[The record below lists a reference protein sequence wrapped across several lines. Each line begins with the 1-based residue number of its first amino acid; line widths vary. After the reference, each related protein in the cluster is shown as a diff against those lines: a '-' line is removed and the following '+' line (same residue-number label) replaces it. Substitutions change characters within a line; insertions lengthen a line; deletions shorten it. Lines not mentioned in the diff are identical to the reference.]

1 LSLEI
6 RTNDRLERAGGGATF
21 RPRSSCARPPAWPL
35 LLGAALAVTLLPA
48 AVSSTQAQESARIGQ
63 AAPDS
68 AFTVDYLW
76 VLRNSL
82 VHAEDIPP
90 IVERARRMGVR
101 GLLVQVVGRGDAW
114 YRSDLL
120 PAPEPLQGTDRDPL
134 GELLP
139 LAHAAGLEVHAWINC
154 CLVWS
159 GPHRPRDP
167 RHVLNAH
174 PEWIARMADGRSM
187 TRLTPR
193 QRERLRVE
201 GVFLSPAHPG
211 VRRWIAD
218 NVRELVT
225 RYPVDGVHLDYIRQP
240 AVAIGYDPTSRAR
253 FAMEFGV
260 DPLMFGRAPRAERA
274 RLDSSWAAFQM
285 DQVTEIVRGVRDV
298 LNEVRPGL
306 PLSAAVVA
314 DTLTALTVK
323 RQPWSRWVREGLL
336 DRAYLMCYAPSVPTV
351 LHELALL
358 REQLG
363 VDRLVPGIAMYNTP
377 LSTAAAKIKAARA
390 LGFPLVALY
399 SYDSLFQ
406 RSGQWER
413 LRSFLDDAD
422 PAEVHP

>member
-1 LSLEI
+1 LILKLG
-6 RTNDRLERAGGGATF
+6 TNEQVHHAGGRRTF
-21 RPRSSCARPPAWPL
+21 RPRSSCVRAAIAA
-35 LLGAALAVTLLPA
+35 AALALVLGAGVTRAEDSPDTSA
-48 AVSSTQAQESARIGQ
+48 ATVARGRASA
-63 AAPDS
+63 DS

-82 VHAEDIPP
+82 VRREDVPA

-114 YRSDLL
+114 YHSDRL
-120 PAPEPLQGTDRDPL
+120 PAPEPLEGVDRDPL

-159 GPHRPRDP
+159 GPHPPRDP
-167 RHVLNAH
+167 RHVVNAH
-174 PEWIARMADGRSM
+174 PEWVARLSDGRPM

-193 QRERLRVE
+193 QREHMRVE
-201 GVFLSPAHPG
+201 GVFLSPANPG
-211 VRRWIAD
+211 VRRWIAE

-225 RYPVDGVHLDYIRQP
+225 RYHVDGIHLDYIRQP
-240 AVAIGYDPTSRAR
+240 TVAIGYDPTSRAR
-253 FAMEFGV
+253 FAMQFGA
-260 DPLMFGRAPRAERA
+260 DPLMFDRQPRAQRA
-274 RLDSSWAAFQM
+274 HLDSAWAAFQM

-298 LNEVRPGL
+298 LKEIRPGL

-314 DTLTALTVK
+314 DTLTAQSAK
-323 RQPWSRWVREGLL
+323 RQPWNRWIRDGLL
-336 DRAYLMCYAPSVPTV
+336 DRAYLMCYAPSVPVV
-351 LHELALL
+351 LHQLAVL

-399 SYDSLFQ
+399 SYDSLYG
-406 RSGQWER
+406 RAGQWER
-413 LRSFLDDAD
+413 LRVFLDDTD
-422 PAEVHP
+422 MPEVHP